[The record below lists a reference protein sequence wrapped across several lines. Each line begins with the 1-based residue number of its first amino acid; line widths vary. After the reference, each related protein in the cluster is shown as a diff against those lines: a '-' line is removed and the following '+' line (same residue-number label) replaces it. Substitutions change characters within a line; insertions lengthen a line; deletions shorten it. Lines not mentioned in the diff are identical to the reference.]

1 MIRDAKI
8 YEFTL
13 PLSHR
18 LPVRRGWILHLRRQD
33 GRSSW
38 SEIAPLPG
46 WSKETKE
53 QSLAQLLPMLIP
65 IKQEAIATSLAKILN
80 DDTLLPSVSFGLF
93 SGLYSLLREDIP
105 LRSLPVSGLLLGSY
119 QEILNQIPVLL
130 QQGVAY
136 IKIKTSQ
143 RTATQTH
150 SIIKQVKDRVHIR
163 LDMNKSWTPN
173 ELDSF
178 CKSYT
183 TSCFDYIEEPCCDL
197 PSFCFPL
204 ALDETLRELPR
215 LALENVAHLKAVVI
229 KPMLM
234 GVGPYVQSL
243 CKKAQTNRWILSLS
257 STFESGIGLQQIGLF
272 SEFFQTGMDPAGLDT
287 IKFIP
292 YDTLLHTH
300 TIVKGHIQWALPH
313 VNMDRL
319 QEIIHV

>member
-18 LPVRRGWILHLRRQD
+18 MPVRTGWMLHLRTQE

-53 QSLAQLLPMLIP
+53 QALVQLVAMLIP
-65 IKQEAIATSLAKILN
+65 IKKKPIATSLAKILD

-93 SGLYSLLREDIP
+93 SGLYSLLREDVP
-105 LRSLPVSGLLLGSY
+105 LRSLPLSGLLLGSH
-119 QEILNQIPVLL
+119 QEILNQIPPLL
-130 QQGVAY
+130 QKGVAY

-143 RTATQTH
+143 MTATQTH

-163 LDMNKSWTPN
+163 LDINKSWTPN
-173 ELDSF
+173 ELDFF

-197 PSFCFPL
+197 TSFCFPV
-204 ALDETLRELPR
+204 ALDESLRELPP
-215 LALENVAHLKAVVI
+215 LPLENIAHLKAIVI
-229 KPMLM
+229 KPTLM

-243 CKKAQTNRWILSLS
+243 CKKAQINHWILSLS
-257 STFESGIGLQQIGLF
+257 SSFESGIGLQQIGLF

-287 IKFIP
+287 LKFMP
-292 YDTLLHTH
+292 YDTLLSTH
-300 TIVKGHIQWALPH
+300 TVSQGHIQWSLLH
-313 VNMDRL
+313 VNIDRL
-319 QEIIHV
+319 QEVIHV